1 MGTRGFLGWKID
13 GKITTT
19 YNHFDS
25 YPSGLGNSVLKALT
39 DQLTEIR
46 AAQNGA
52 LLHLP
57 EAAVLI
63 LGAKFRVLRTITENQ
78 QVSAADRKRLA
89 HRHDSRVSTGKDT
102 YALLRHQQGD
112 LTAILDDGITVRAH
126 ANWPKDSLFC
136 EWGYLVNFSLP
147 EPCLEVYRGFQHT
160 APTAGEWF
168 RPNARPPMKPVYG
181 NLPDGSWG
189 ITGRRRSEYYPV
201 NRIASFSLLALPETM
216 PDLPEE

>member
-39 DQLTEIR
+39 EQLTEIR
-46 AAQNGA
+46 AEQDGA

-63 LGAKFRVLRTITENQ
+63 LGAKFRTLRTITEKQRLSAKDRARLSERHNPS
-78 QVSAADRKRLA
+78 VS
-89 HRHDSRVSTGKDT
+89 GGNDT

-136 EWGYLVNFSLP
+136 EWGYLINFDVSP
-147 EPCLEVYRGFQHT
+147 PSLEVYKGFQTT

-181 NLPDGSWG
+181 TLPDGSWG
-189 ITGRRRSEYYPV
+189 VTGRRRSEYYPV
-201 NRIASFSLLALPETM
+201 NRIASFPLTALPETM